1 MCIQEDDRRNHERI
15 SNQEP
20 RHRTKKIME
29 EKNANKD
36 AMKNFIGRV
45 KKTQNRNRISE
56 ENNIGRFQKAQDI

>member
-1 MCIQEDDRRNHERI
+1 
-15 SNQEP
+15 
-20 RHRTKKIME
+20 ME

-56 ENNIGRFQKAQDI
+56 ENNIGRFQKAQDISI